1 MRPNRTLSPGLACT
15 VCAAV
20 PEVGY
25 LDAPGTCLEAFASLL
40 LQMGRAL
47 SPDGVDAERQAFV
60 QACSEALPKTDFTAH
75 GEPSRRLRSYSRT
88 ALHIPVAIK
97 DYV

>member
-1 MRPNRTLSPGLACT
+1 
-15 VCAAV
+15 V